1 MNNFK
6 DLEAAYAKAE
16 SEFNNALL
24 KQVESLA
31 TSVILSH
38 PYVTSFCM
46 GMGSASFGCRWR
58 EVDDL
63 DPSDYWDR
71 DEDLNPHELECETGV
86 PSSFANDLSD
96 LLDLYDSN
104 FGLTGYPMMIRQVS
118 ESSVTVENDW

>member
-6 DLEAAYAKAE
+6 DLEAAYLKAE
-16 SEFNNALL
+16 TEFSNALL
-24 KQVESLA
+24 KQIETLA

-38 PYVTSFCM
+38 THVTSFCM
-46 GMGSASFGCRWR
+46 AMGSASFGCHWR

-71 DEDLNPHELECETGV
+71 DENLNPDEIEGETGL
-86 PSSFANDLSD
+86 PSSFANDLAE
-96 LLDLYDSN
+96 LLEKYDSN
-104 FGLTGYPMMIRQVS
+104 FCLTGYPMMIRQVS